1 MNFPPSFRVPG
12 ACLRP
17 AVRWLNLVLV
27 VGCLAVALGAR
38 AQGTSEPAVLLANGT
53 QPLQTGTQSLTIN
66 PLTDL
71 PVLAFTFGFGSDET
85 PGPGA
90 FLDALTVTIETA
102 DGGLLL
108 IPATLDASGPQ
119 WAPPTPGTVPLAPG
133 SVLVTAV
140 PFPSLQPVLLQ
151 QWAFDMTV
159 LMPEA
164 FVGRPLNIYFDLFDN
179 FNGTTSL
186 GFYFPARTVLI
197 PEPATAPLLWLGG
210 LGLWLMKGRRHDWR
224 K

>member
-1 MNFPPSFRVPG
+1 MRLLPEM
-12 ACLRP
+12 LR
-17 AVRWLNLVLV
+17 
-27 VGCLAVALGAR
+27 ALGRVQRTLWRVTLGLLAGGLVEAPTLR
-38 AQGTSEPAVLLANGT
+38 AQGVTEPVVVLANGT
-53 QPLQTGTQSLTIN
+53 APLQTGTQTLTIN

-71 PVLAFTFGFGSDET
+71 PVLAFNFGFATDEVPA
-85 PGPGA
+85 PGV

-102 DGGLLL
+102 DGGLIL

-119 WAPPTPGTVPLAPG
+119 WAPPTPGTVPLAPE
-133 SVLVTAV
+133 SVQVAAAQ
-140 PFPSLQPVLLQ
+140 FPSLQPVPLR

-179 FNGTTSL
+179 FNSTASL

-197 PEPATAPLLWLGG
+197 PEPGAIHLLWPGAVAV
-210 LGLWLMKGRRHDWR
+210 WFMARRQR
-224 K
+224 VRRI